1 LEASVNSRLQ
11 PTWFDHQRHPL
22 VGLRRAIEGLIREL
36 PLTSATVV
44 DLGCGDS
51 PYRPFFAERGA
62 RYVRCDLEGVVDV
75 VLRPGEPIDLP
86 EGRADGVV
94 SFQVLEHVWD
104 LDWYL
109 GEARRLLRDGGWLLL
124 STHGVWPY
132 HPHPTD
138 FRRWTRDGLVREL
151 EGRGFA
157 VEKVQPV
164 CGPLAWSSQVRLLG
178 LREILRRIPLLGWT
192 VLPLAILLWNLRMI
206 LEDAITPASMLRDN
220 ASVYVTLSRVAS
232 RATNRA

>member
-1 LEASVNSRLQ
+1 VNSRLQ
-11 PTWFDHQRHPL
+11 PNWFDHQRHSL
-22 VGLRRAIEGLIREL
+22 VGLRRAIEELISEL
-36 PLTSATVV
+36 PLSSATVV

-51 PYRPFFAERGA
+51 PYRPLFVERGA
-62 RYVRCDLEGVVDV
+62 RYVRCDLGGDVDV

-86 EGRADGVV
+86 AGGADGVV
-94 SFQVLEHVWD
+94 SFQVLEHVWE

-151 EGRGFA
+151 EDRGFS
-157 VEKVQPV
+157 VQEVTPV
-164 CGPLAWSSQVRLLG
+164 CGPLAWTSQFRLLG
-178 LREILRRIPLLGWT
+178 LREVLRRTPVLRWT
-192 VLPLAILLWNLRMI
+192 VLPAAILLWNFRMI
-206 LEDAITPASMLRDN
+206 LEDAITPVGMLRDN
-220 ASVYVTLSRVAS
+220 ASVYVTFSRVARVPPS
-232 RATNRA
+232 RGG